1 MLVEHSLA
9 ILNGIRNISN
19 CVNVS
24 SSVEAYFRQHFP
36 QFYYFTSYHIA
47 KGVLLHVMNFYL
59 TFSWNFMDLFI
70 IIISVGLATRL
81 RQINSSMLSGQKIV
95 SLNFSIYIIT
105 NFIEYFSRLLI
116 KTFGKFIECTTNTS
130 MICCLKL
137 IS

>member
-9 ILNGIRNISN
+9 TANGIRNTSN
-19 CVNVS
+19 CFNVS

-70 IIISVGLATRL
+70 IIISAGLATRL
-81 RQINSSMLSGQKIV
+81 RQINSSMLSGHGRV
-95 SLNFSIYIIT
+95 SLNFSVYIVT

-116 KTFGKFIECTTNTS
+116 RTFGKFIECTINTL

-137 IS
+137 IN